1 MAWSLRAQIS
11 NTVFFKLTTL
21 APYGQAGKSP
31 DEKQD
36 LFSLNSQK
44 RIHWVKSPIRDST
57 TKSMRMKNLLFLAA
71 FSAVFSLFGCAEEK
85 TISEEPNPDMIKQFD
100 PVKLTLEQAERLASM
115 PLKCMNQEFPN
126 KLNQSLH
133 SAEDLGTPKE
143 LHPAFY
149 GCFDWHSAL
158 HGHWMLIKLVKL
170 YPEMSL
176 TDEIIQR
183 VENNI
188 SKENILKELEYFK
201 RPSEKSFERTYG
213 WSWLLKLA
221 HELHTWDH
229 PAAKRMEA
237 NLQPLTDFIVEKY
250 LDFLPRLTYP
260 IRVGEHTNTAF
271 GLVFPYDYAE
281 AVGNDSLKNA
291 VASRAKEYYLNDQ
304 DCPLSWE
311 PSGFDFISPCLE
323 EANLMR
329 RVLSENEFENW
340 AKSFLPNLLN
350 PNFQLEPAQVS
361 DRTDGKLVHLDGL
374 NFSRAWCLYGLA
386 REGENFAHL
395 KNIANQHIRFSLENV
410 VGDSYEGG
418 HWLASFAVYA
428 LTSE

>member
-1 MAWSLRAQIS
+1 
-11 NTVFFKLTTL
+11 
-21 APYGQAGKSP
+21 
-31 DEKQD
+31 
-36 LFSLNSQK
+36 
-44 RIHWVKSPIRDST
+44 
-57 TKSMRMKNLLFLAA
+57 MKNLHLLAFLCI
-71 FSAVFSLFGCAEEK
+71 FLFGCAEEK
-85 TISEEPNPDMIKQFD
+85 PAMQDPLPSPVKQFE
-100 PVKLTLEQAERLASM
+100 PVKLTLEQATRLASM

-133 SAEDLGTPKE
+133 NAEDIGTPKE

-149 GCFDWHSAL
+149 GCYDWHSAL

-170 YPEMSL
+170 FPEMEL
-176 TDEIIQR
+176 KEEIIQR
-183 VENNI
+183 LENNI

-221 HELHTWDH
+221 EELHTWEH
-229 PAAKRMEA
+229 PAGQRMAA
-237 NLQPLTDFIVEKY
+237 NLQPLTDFIVDKY

-281 AVGNDSLKNA
+281 TIGNDSLKDA
-291 VASRAKEYYLNDQ
+291 IVERAKFYYFTDEN
-304 DCPLSWE
+304 CPLSWE

-329 RVLSENEFENW
+329 RILPKIEFEKW
-340 AKSFLPNLLN
+340 ANAFLPQMMNS
-350 PNFQLEPAQVS
+350 NFKLEPAQVS

-374 NFSRAWCLYGLA
+374 NFSRAWCLNGLA
-386 REGENFAHL
+386 SEGENFAHL
-395 KNIANQHIRFSLENV
+395 KNIANQHVQFSLENV

-428 LTSE
+428 LDSGK